1 VAAQRKENSGR
12 SRERDNDSMP
22 RVLFQNQIERMRHA
36 QQLSNIGASTQ
47 AAFAT
52 AKIDKSRFPFGDAVL
67 NSSFAREQQTEAAR
81 DRP

>member
-1 VAAQRKENSGR
+1 MAAQRKENSGR

-22 RVLFQNQIERMRHA
+22 RVLFQNQIERMRHP

-52 AKIDKSRFPFGDAVL
+52 AKIDKSRFPFGDSVL
-67 NSSFAREQQTEAAR
+67 NSLFARDQQTEAAR
-81 DRP
+81 DRA